1 MMKEEKIKNILREL
15 KTLQEHIQ
23 SWNNLPAIPE
33 IEKDSVLR
41 IMQELYVQLKSVT
54 MESETEPIPLVKES
68 MSEIIIDAPPAIAP
82 VKVEETAA
90 MNVEAEKQQRNR
102 AKTFAKQEQPVT
114 LFDTVSDKPQQPE
127 ETLLEKLS
135 KRKEEKS
142 LADKFSSLPVGDLKK
157 SIGINERFKFINELF
172 ESSTAEYNQFIERL
186 NACTSSDEA
195 FRLMEEEYAARLGW
209 NKEEE
214 TYQSLTALIGRK
226 FA

>member
-15 KTLQEHIQ
+15 KTLQEQIQ

>member
-1 MMKEEKIKNILREL
+1 MMKEEKLKTIQQEL
-15 KTLQEHIQ
+15 KMLLEQIQ

-33 IEKDSVLR
+33 IEKDTALR
-41 IMQELYVQLKSVT
+41 TMQEIYVQLKNLNLT
-54 MESETEPIPLVKES
+54 QQKETAPEMKEPV
-68 MSEIIIDAPPAIAP
+68 SEIIIDAPPAAAP
-82 VKVEETAA
+82 PKEEEILSVNA
-90 MNVEAEKQQRNR
+90 EAEKQQRSR

-114 LFDTVSDKPQQPE
+114 LFDAVSDKPQQPE

-135 KRKEEKS
+135 KKKEEKS
-142 LADKFSSLPVGDLKK
+142 LADKFSSMPVGDLKK

-172 ESSTAEYNQFIERL
+172 ESSTAEYNQFIEKL

-195 FRLMEEEYAARLGW
+195 FRLMEEEYASRLGW

>member
-15 KTLQEHIQ
+15 KTLQEQIQ

-54 MESETEPIPLVKES
+54 MESETEPIPLVKEI
-68 MSEIIIDAPPAIAP
+68 MSEIIIDSPPAIAP

-186 NACTSSDEA
+186 NACTSSGEA

>member
-1 MMKEEKIKNILREL
+1 MKDEKIKTMLQEL
-15 KTLQEHIQ
+15 KTLLEQIQ
-23 SWNNLPAIPE
+23 SWSNLLSIPE
-33 IEKDSVLR
+33 IEKDAALR
-41 IMQELYVQLKSVT
+41 RMQEIYVQLKNLNLRQ
-54 MESETEPIPLVKES
+54 EKETAPEVKEPV
-68 MSEIIIDAPPAIAP
+68 SEIIIEAPPVTAP
-82 VKVEETAA
+82 QKEASDILSLNA
-90 MNVEAEKQQRNR
+90 EAEKQQRTR

-114 LFDTVSDKPQQPE
+114 LFDTVTDKPQQPE
-127 ETLLEKLS
+127 ETLLDKLS

-142 LADKFSSLPVGDLKK
+142 LADKFSSMPVGDLKK

-172 ESSTAEYNQFIERL
+172 ESSTAEYNQFIEKL

-195 FRLMEEEYAARLGW
+195 FRLMEEEYTSRLGW

>member
-1 MMKEEKIKNILREL
+1 
-15 KTLQEHIQ
+15 
-23 SWNNLPAIPE
+23 
-33 IEKDSVLR
+33 
-41 IMQELYVQLKSVT
+41 MQEIYVQLKNLNLT
-54 MESETEPIPLVKES
+54 QQKETAPEMKEPV
-68 MSEIIIDAPPAIAP
+68 SEIIIDAPPAAAP
-82 VKVEETAA
+82 PKEEEILSVNA
-90 MNVEAEKQQRNR
+90 EAEKQQRSR

-114 LFDTVSDKPQQPE
+114 LFDAVSDKPQQPE

-135 KRKEEKS
+135 KKKEEKS
-142 LADKFSSLPVGDLKK
+142 LADKFSSMPVGDLKK

-172 ESSTAEYNQFIERL
+172 ESSTAEYNQFIEKL

-195 FRLMEEEYAARLGW
+195 FRLMEEEYASRLGW